1 MPNVMTVENRLKI
14 YCDDSSVAET
24 LLNNVPHT
32 TRVFIPELADITVTD
47 VQPELDYNAVSLKD
61 FWNDGHIFWAL
72 PNKCARFD
80 QETVLTFLKGLVT
93 RLEGIVVSP
102 CHEFIDNEYFSMF
115 KSIHAESVFDL
126 LELDGPN
133 ETVLSTGTLEQLISS
148 HKNIFILKV
157 PNVIYSRDKKYFVR
171 LANVTQFESYDKVY
185 GFFCFDNRN
194 ILEIAAN
201 RSPLDQRL
209 KNLIYGVFTRF
220 NGAFTFEYYKHMNKI
235 YIYSFRAGIAKH
247 HVREDI
253 LNIDVVQNAL
263 NRMSVRYNFE
273 RTSDE

>member
-1 MPNVMTVENRLKI
+1 MPSVMTVENRLKI

-24 LLNNVPHT
+24 LLSNVPHT
-32 TRVFIPELADITVTD
+32 TQVFIPELADITVTST
-47 VQPELDYNAVSLKD
+47 PLELDYNTVSLKD

-72 PNKCARFD
+72 PNKCGRFD

-93 RLEGIVVSP
+93 RLEGIAVSP
-102 CHEFIDNEYFSMF
+102 CHEFINDEYFNAF
-115 KSIHAESVFDL
+115 KNTHPDRIFDL

-133 ETVLSTGTLEQLISS
+133 ETLMSTGTLEQLVSS
-148 HKNIFILKV
+148 HENIFISKV
-157 PNVIYSRDKKYFVR
+157 PNIIYSRDKKYFVR
-171 LANVTQFESYDKVY
+171 LANVTQFEAYDKVY
-185 GFFCFDNRN
+185 GFFCIDERSV
-194 ILEIAAN
+194 LEIAAN

-209 KNLIYGVFTRF
+209 KNLIYNVFTRF

-235 YIYSFRAGIAKH
+235 YIYSFRTGVAKH

-253 LNIDVVQNAL
+253 LNIDVVQNTFKK
-263 NRMSVRYNFE
+263 MSVRYNFE